1 MVHDDYPGH
10 VEATMRST
18 SAATVG
24 GGRRT
29 QQGRDPAEEPLA
41 PRPATDPAS
50 KDDGSVPE
58 KQINRWVGEG
68 GSWKP

>member
-1 MVHDDYPGH
+1 MHDDHPGH

-18 SAATVG
+18 SAAAEG
-24 GGRRT
+24 SGRRT
-29 QQGRDPAEEPLA
+29 QQGRRPEEEPQA
-41 PRPATDPAS
+41 PDPATDPVF

-68 GSWKP
+68 GS